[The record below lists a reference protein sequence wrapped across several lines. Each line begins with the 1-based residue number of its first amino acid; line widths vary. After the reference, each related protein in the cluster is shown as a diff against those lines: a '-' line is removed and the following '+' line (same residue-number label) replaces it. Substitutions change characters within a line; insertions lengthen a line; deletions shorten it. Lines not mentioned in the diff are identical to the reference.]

1 MLDQLAADR
10 IDERTVAKANWTLI
24 SDSRLTKA
32 ARVSALIAVLML
44 AALPAVASRDIVQN
58 LTFIFTML
66 ALAQLWNALS
76 GWGGLISVGQ
86 QAFVGVGAYTFFG
99 AVALAGLD
107 PISAICC
114 AALTAALV
122 GAAVGPLLFRLE
134 GPHFA
139 VGTWVVAELLKLICS
154 QIKSLGG
161 GTGMSLPSSTY
172 SHFPGLEQVQA
183 IFGVRT
189 VFARDIL
196 VYWISLAFVI
206 AITFAV
212 YRFVKSSLGLAL
224 AAARDNPRAARSVG
238 VRTNHIRHLL
248 WIAIAAATGVVGA
261 VIYLQKARLSPDAAF
276 NVVDWT
282 AYVLFIV
289 VIGGIRTIEGPFVG
303 VLVLWA
309 LVYFLSQYGP
319 LYLLLLG
326 AMAILTMLFLPGG
339 VWGFVADRYNIQ
351 LFPTSR
357 RLRFDPIDGAYPVR
371 KKRSS
376 GDEAVRPSSASD

>member
-1 MLDQLAADR
+1 
-10 IDERTVAKANWTLI
+10 
-24 SDSRLTKA
+24 
-32 ARVSALIAVLML
+32 
-44 AALPAVASRDIVQN
+44 
-58 LTFIFTML
+58 
-66 ALAQLWNALS
+66 
-76 GWGGLISVGQ
+76 
-86 QAFVGVGAYTFFG
+86 
-99 AVALAGLD
+99 
-107 PISAICC
+107 
-114 AALTAALV
+114 
-122 GAAVGPLLFRLE
+122 
-134 GPHFA
+134 
-139 VGTWVVAELLKLICS
+139 
-154 QIKSLGG
+154 
-161 GTGMSLPSSTY
+161 
-172 SHFPGLEQVQA
+172 
-183 IFGVRT
+183 

>member
-1 MLDQLAADR
+1 LPGALRDARSIGGGSYRRAHSGQGELDFDFGFSAD
-10 IDERTVAKANWTLI
+10 ESGA
-24 SDSRLTKA
+24 S
-32 ARVSALIAVLML
+32 VSTYRGVEL

-172 SHFPGLEQVQA
+172 SHFLDSNKSKLFSASGRCSLA
-183 IFGVRT
+183 IFSSIGSRW
-189 VFARDIL
+189 L
-196 VYWISLAFVI
+196 
-206 AITFAV
+206 
-212 YRFVKSSLGLAL
+212 SSLPSPLPFIGL
-224 AAARDNPRAARSVG
+224 
-238 VRTNHIRHLL
+238 
-248 WIAIAAATGVVGA
+248 
-261 VIYLQKARLSPDAAF
+261 
-276 NVVDWT
+276 
-282 AYVLFIV
+282 
-289 VIGGIRTIEGPFVG
+289 
-303 VLVLWA
+303 
-309 LVYFLSQYGP
+309 
-319 LYLLLLG
+319 
-326 AMAILTMLFLPGG
+326 
-339 VWGFVADRYNIQ
+339 
-351 LFPTSR
+351 
-357 RLRFDPIDGAYPVR
+357 
-371 KKRSS
+371 
-376 GDEAVRPSSASD
+376 